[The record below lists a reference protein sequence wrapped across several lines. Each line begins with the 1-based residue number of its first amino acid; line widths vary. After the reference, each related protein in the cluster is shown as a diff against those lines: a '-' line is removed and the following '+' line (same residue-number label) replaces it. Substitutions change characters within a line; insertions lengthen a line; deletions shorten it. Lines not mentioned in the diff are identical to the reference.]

1 MFYHRITTKTYQLEH
16 KAKKKKTPQETKT
29 YKNKTKNTNK
39 LTFL

>member
-16 KAKKKKTPQETKT
+16 KAKKKNPQETKT